1 MLISANPNTPFE
13 PRVCVMQEHKR
24 EIAEAAL
31 GGEGTSGGA
40 RLSLNDLRLLF
51 GIRRRS

>member
-1 MLISANPNTPFE
+1 MGGVA
-13 PRVCVMQEHKR
+13 QAHKR

-31 GGEGTSGGA
+31 SGGGTTGGA
-40 RLSLNDLRLLF
+40 RLSLDDLRLLF

>member
-1 MLISANPNTPFE
+1 MLITANTNTPFE
-13 PRVCVMQEHKR
+13 PRGCVLQEHKR

-51 GIRRRS
+51 GIRRKA